1 MTNSWIKKTLAC
13 VFAIL
18 VLTPNIMADGKKI
31 LFTGDSI
38 TDGNWGGTERS
49 LTDMNHIYGHGYM
62 FICAARYMANY
73 PGENYRFYNRG
84 LSGNKVVDLKNRWE
98 KDAIEIDPDILTILI
113 GVNDLNNVYNQGEN
127 AEMDFEQFERDYR
140 ELLDRSRSKNPD
152 LKIVLCEPFI
162 FPVGIWLKNYPHWRE
177 QCDRMSEV
185 IHKLSKEYN
194 AVWLPFQDL
203 FDQLAEDPQTPSL
216 TYWMWDGI
224 HPTAAGHEKMAE
236 MWINAMGQPL

>member
-13 VFAIL
+13 AFAIL
-18 VLTPNIMADGKKI
+18 VLTPSMMADGKKI

-38 TDGNWGGTERS
+38 IDGNWGGTERS

-73 PGENYRFYNRG
+73 PGENYQFYNRG

-127 AEMDFEQFERDYR
+127 AEMDFVQFEQDYR
-140 ELLDRSRSKNPD
+140 DLLERSRRKNPD

-177 QCDRMSEV
+177 QCDRMAEV
-185 IHKLSKEYN
+185 VHKLAQEYQ

-203 FDQLAEDPQTPSL
+203 FDQLTEDPQTPSL